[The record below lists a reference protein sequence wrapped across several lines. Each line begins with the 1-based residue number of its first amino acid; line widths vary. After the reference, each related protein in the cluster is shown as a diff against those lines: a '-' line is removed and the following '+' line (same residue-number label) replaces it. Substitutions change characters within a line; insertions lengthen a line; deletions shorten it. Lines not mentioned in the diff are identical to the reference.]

1 MYDSM
6 ANSVV
11 NLVNTLGMSE
21 ERIKQMFNVAD
32 GDDYEQAYKKVF
44 NLISG
49 DKVDFLDS
57 SGDETT
63 FKELANNQL
72 KGLMTEQDI
81 KDAFTSA
88 GYKDAKLDTDKG
100 WVEYTDSEGKT

>member
-1 MYDSM
+1 MYDNM
-6 ANSVV
+6 ASSVV
-11 NLVNTLGMSE
+11 NLVDTLGMSE
-21 ERIKQMFNVAD
+21 ERIKQMYNIAD
-32 GDDYEQAYKKVF
+32 GDDYEQAYKEVF
-44 NLISG
+44 DKISG

-57 SGDETT
+57 SGGETD

-81 KDAFTSA
+81 QDAFTSA